1 MSKVEQFLPLILQQ
15 EEIEQAPTPVI
26 STDDGVTFLYV
37 KYNNLYSK
45 STKFKIIY
53 QLKKS
58 LQ

>member
-45 STKFKIIY
+45 TIKFKIIY
-53 QLKKS
+53 QLK
-58 LQ
+58 